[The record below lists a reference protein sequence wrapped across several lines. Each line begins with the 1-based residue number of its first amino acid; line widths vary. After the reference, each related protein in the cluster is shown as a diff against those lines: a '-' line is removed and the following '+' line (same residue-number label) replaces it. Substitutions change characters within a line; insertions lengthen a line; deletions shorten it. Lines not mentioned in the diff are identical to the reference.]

1 MSTFPERLYKLR
13 KEKKLARDALGA
25 KIGVS
30 KTAIK
35 NWEDG
40 ENMPKVE
47 HVQALAKYFD
57 VSFDW
62 LATGEGE
69 MIGTQIAYKGTLA
82 DYEPS
87 TSTVELVETL
97 KEMER
102 NGELT
107 PQLVGLLN
115 ATLDTVKSASGK
127 KLSVA
132 HLVESPNE

>member
-1 MSTFPERLYKLR
+1 MTTLSDRLKKSR
-13 KEKKLARDALGA
+13 KNAGLTQ
-25 KIGVS
+25 S
-30 KTAIK
+30 AIAQAV
-35 NWEDG
+35 G
-40 ENMPKVE
+40 ITQPTY
-47 HVQALAKYFD
+47 QALESGKVTKTSHLLEIARALK
-57 VSFDW
+57 VNAHW

-69 MIGTQIAYKGTLA
+69 MIGTQVAYKGALA

-127 KLSVA
+127 KLGVA

>member
-1 MSTFPERLYKLR
+1 MSTIPERIQAALDDKGISWSKAATSIGLSAQAATKWKKGQIG
-13 KEKKLARDALGA
+13 KETLQDLARFLGVNY
-25 KIGVS
+25 G
-30 KTAIK
+30 
-35 NWEDG
+35 
-40 ENMPKVE
+40 
-47 HVQALAKYFD
+47 
-57 VSFDW
+57 W

-69 MIGTQIAYKGTLA
+69 TIGTQAAYKGALA